1 MALSGSQ
8 KKLLI
13 LVVAI
18 ACLSSS
24 GAEAWSWSW
33 SYGSG
38 WGWGSDG
45 SSTSSSGPGS
55 DSDGSSWSWGSDDNS
70 GSGLG
75 SNSNN
80 GSGWGWGTGSNRG
93 SGSSSSTNPDG
104 SRRSWN
110 WSLKSGWSWS
120 WGSNDNDSNSSGS
133 DSGSGLDYETPKKII
148 VGGLD
153 GWKKGLDYKDWASKN
168 APFYVNDVLVFK
180 YDKSAKRRNN
190 VYLFKDRWSYMNCD
204 IKNARKIGSTRK
216 GSEESF
222 NFTLKKIQPYF
233 FASGE
238 HDGDYCRNHNMKFTI
253 FPVLTVLIK
262 SYHVFMLG
270 FLFVLFW
277 I

>member
-33 SYGSG
+33 SYRS
-38 WGWGSDG
+38 GWGSDG
-45 SSTSSSGPGS
+45 SSSSSSGPGS
-55 DSDGSSWSWGSDDNS
+55 DSDGPSWSWGSFPGWGSDDNS
-70 GSGLG
+70 GLGLA

-80 GSGWGWGTGSNRG
+80 GSGWGWGTGSNRDSG
-93 SGSSSSTNPDG
+93 SGSGTNRDG

-120 WGSNDNDSNSSGS
+120 WGSNDNDV
-133 DSGSGLDYETPKKII
+133 PII
-148 VGGLD
+148 VGGSD